1 MGKEEHTEVPP
12 SLLMD
17 DLGLTTAGQSI
28 SFFLCVKARSESKT
42 VFGTDIPEGFLN
54 QLQGVML
61 SPKDLGTS
69 WLASQKNFRHPSPS
83 LCVCVCG

>member
-1 MGKEEHTEVPP
+1 MASVVHLIFRCSTESNSGSPRHTFALGKEEHTEVPP

-54 QLQGVML
+54 QLQGV
-61 SPKDLGTS
+61 
-69 WLASQKNFRHPSPS
+69 
-83 LCVCVCG
+83 